1 MRTNI
6 FLIGFMGVGKTTIGR
21 LLAEKANMEFY
32 DLDRMIEEATGLT
45 INEIFRKRG
54 ESWFRQVEN
63 RVLSENAC
71 GFDKVFATGG
81 GVVLNPENRKRMNSC
96 GIVVALTASV
106 DTLWDRLKDKT
117 DRPLLFSRKPK
128 ETLNQLYNQREELYK
143 EARFIVKV
151 DGKSA
156 DELAEEILRLV
167 NDDNRIAD

>member
-1 MRTNI
+1 M
-6 FLIGFMGVGKTTIGR
+6 
-21 LLAEKANMEFY
+21 LAV
-32 DLDRMIEEATGLT
+32 LT
-45 INEIFRKRG
+45 RYCYR
-54 ESWFRQVEN
+54 R
-63 RVLSENAC
+63 R
-71 GFDKVFATGG
+71 
-81 GVVLNPENRKRMNSC
+81 C
-96 GIVVALTASV
+96 GIESGEQEKDESCALFNTNCQCGYLV
-106 DTLWDRLKDKT
+106 DRLKDKT